1 MKSQDIDVNETYGRM
16 AELMFEGKLGKFKT
30 ALAMGA
36 ACIGPGC
43 KPSAPQTTN
52 EPKLI
57 KRTGKP
63 ASPPE
68 EGSWQQDLRDAMRL
82 HRKGKQLEKDAP
94 IPPPMTPLRGWQR
107 QYHELDQDLRKH
119 FTQSHGGEGPPQR
132 PGLRLRRGKLPTGPL
147 TDPKKIQGPPTRKK

>member
-1 MKSQDIDVNETYGRM
+1 MNATYGRM

-57 KRTGKP
+57 KRTDKP

-68 EGSWQQDLRDAMRL
+68 EGSWQQDLRDAMKL

-94 IPPPMTPLRGWQR
+94 IPPPSPHALHPRWLR
-107 QYHELDQDLRKH
+107 QYHELDQDLRNYKP
-119 FTQSHGGEGPPQR
+119 ERKGPPQR
-132 PGLRLRRGKLPTGPL
+132 PGLRLRRGKLPNPEL
-147 TDPKKIQGPPTRKK
+147 ITDPKKIQGPPTRKK